1 VILDRSSFVVNL
13 VLSFYVVHN
22 LLEYK
27 HVCICPIPF
36 DYVFLT
42 RSFFVLILPR
52 RVFCCEYIVLCF
64 AYPSLEYKHISRYLS
79 Y

>member
-27 HVCICPIPF
+27 HVCSCNRA
-36 DYVFLT
+36 T
-42 RSFFVLILPR
+42 RKRLLKGVAMK
-52 RVFCCEYIVLCF
+52 VADMVKEM
-64 AYPSLEYKHISRYLS
+64 KKSRKGRS
-79 Y
+79 NMGGC